1 MLFYLSYFFNDFHP
15 IKSKILIIKYKA
27 IIEWEKKHKVPLK
40 SIKIEYFGQV
50 YLIFDIE
57 V

>member
-27 IIEWEKKHKVPLK
+27 ITEWEKKHKVPLK